1 MRREVQPRFNP
12 LLRRRGHDRDQPLNL
27 LHFFSLI
34 PALFGLSS
42 NDRNVT
48 TLTVEQTTIFR
59 IPVRP
64 HPPTAPLFEW
74 QELKGP
80 KCLPAADIVGAML
93 ARRDAID
100 FMTRDRTRYRARI
113 DDDCTALDFYDG
125 FYVQPQDDRLCAR
138 RDEIRSRMGA
148 SCRIE
153 KFHLLAPRLRR

>member
-93 ARRDAID
+93 AGRDAID

-113 DDDCTALDFYDG
+113 DDDCTA
-125 FYVQPQDDRLCAR
+125 VSSEISPAR
-138 RDEIRSRMGA
+138 
-148 SCRIE
+148 
-153 KFHLLAPRLRR
+153 